1 LTVILGI
8 TRFYDNEDTMK
19 KLFLIL
25 LASAFA
31 AAPMSVYAAKK
42 DKPKAE
48 KKAEKK
54 KAEAKK
60 K

>member
-1 LTVILGI
+1 
-8 TRFYDNEDTMK
+8 MK